1 MSETIPSSPNPRLPT
16 PSRLRT
22 PAAKVGMIL
31 GLLLV
36 MLLPLYLVSGL
47 VAERQQ
53 RQADTVSELGRGWG
67 PEQTVT
73 GPLLIVPYA
82 WQDPAALRVAN
93 TPRTITGYVRIP
105 ASQLHAD
112 AVLHPQLRRR
122 GLFHAAIYTAD
133 IALSGSFVIPDF
145 ASAPNAS
152 VLSNATLD
160 WQAARFVLGA
170 SDLRGLPSGTQLTW
184 NGASVGLGLGQR
196 QGSCGLTLFDA
207 PASLSPAP
215 LAGAVIAFKL
225 PLSLRGTQAFHIQ
238 PTAVQASL
246 RISSSWSS
254 PGYIGASLP
263 NEEAPDGRGFAASW
277 TVAGD
282 AEGSYWQQ
290 RGWALP
296 DCNEYAD
303 RPFFGQNRSIGVELR
318 EAVPV
323 YLMVERAQKYGV
335 LFLALS
341 FLTLFLFEAVARV
354 PIHVVQYG
362 LLGLS
367 VSLFALLLISAAE
380 PLGFAAG
387 YAVSTA
393 AVLGQASLYTLSVT
407 RRVRLAAI
415 FALVLG
421 GLFGFLYVVL
431 SLDAYALLAG
441 TVALFTI
448 LSVVMVVTR
457 RVNWADAAGVA

>member
-1 MSETIPSSPNPRLPT
+1 MSDTVPPPT
-16 PSRLRT
+16 ASRLRT

-31 GLLLV
+31 ALLLA
-36 MLLPLYLVSGL
+36 LLFPLYLVSGL
-47 VAERQQ
+47 VVERQQ

-67 PEQTVT
+67 PEQTLT
-73 GPLLIVPYA
+73 GPLLIVHYA

-93 TPRTITGYVRIP
+93 PPRTVTGYVRIP
-105 ASQLHAD
+105 AAQLHVD
-112 AVLHPQLRRR
+112 AVLQPQLRRR

-133 IALSGSFVIPDF
+133 VALSGSFIIPDF
-145 ASAPNAS
+145 ASAPAGS

-160 WQAARFVLGA
+160 WQGARFVLGA

-184 NGASVGLGLGQR
+184 NGTSVAVGLGLR
-196 QGSCGLTLFDA
+196 QGACGLTLLDA

-215 LAGAVIAFKL
+215 TAGKSIAFKL

-246 RISSSWSS
+246 HIASSWSS

-263 NEEAPDGRGFAASW
+263 NEEASDGHGFAAGW
-277 TVAGD
+277 NVAGD
-282 AEGSYWQQ
+282 AEGSYWQN
-290 RGWALP
+290 RGWPLP
-296 DCNEYAD
+296 DCTEAVD
-303 RPFFGQNRSIGVELR
+303 KPFFDQGRSIGVELR

-341 FLTLFLFEAVARV
+341 FLTLFLFEAIARV

-393 AVLGQASLYTLSVT
+393 AVLAQASLYTLSVT
-407 RRVRLAAI
+407 RRLRLAAT
-415 FALVLG
+415 FAGVLG
-421 GLFGFLYVVL
+421 SLFGFLYVVL

-457 RVNWADAAGVA
+457 RVNWSDAAGVA

>member
-1 MSETIPSSPNPRLPT
+1 MSETIPSPPMPAPKPN
-16 PSRLRT
+16 RLRS

-36 MLLPLYLVSGL
+36 MLVPLYAVSGL

-73 GPLLIVPYA
+73 GPLLIIPYT
-82 WQDPAALRVAN
+82 WQDPAALRVAS
-93 TPRTITGYVRIP
+93 TPRTVTGYVRIP
-105 ASQLHAD
+105 ASQLHVD
-112 AVLHPQLRRR
+112 ANLQTQLRRR
-122 GLFHAAIYTAD
+122 GLFRAAIYTAD
-133 IALSGSFVIPDF
+133 LAVSGNFTIPDF
-145 ASAPNAS
+145 TAAPNAAA
-152 VLSNATLD
+152 LLNATLD
-160 WQAARFVLGA
+160 WQSARFVLGA

-184 NGASVGLGLGQR
+184 NGGAVPLGLGQR
-196 QGSCGLTLFDA
+196 QGACGLTLFDA
-207 PASLSPAP
+207 PAAVSPAP

-225 PLSLRGTQAFHIQ
+225 PLTLRGTQAFHIQ
-238 PTAVQASL
+238 PTAMQSSL
-246 RISSSWSS
+246 RISSSWPT

-263 NEEAPDGRGFAASW
+263 TEEAPDAHGFAASW
-277 TVAGD
+277 AVPGD
-282 AEGSYWQQ
+282 AESSYWQQ

-296 DCNEYAD
+296 DCNESVD
-303 RPFFGQNRSIGVELR
+303 KPFFDAGRSIGVELR

-341 FLTLFLFEAVARV
+341 FLTLFLFEAIARV

-387 YAVSTA
+387 YMVSTA
-393 AVLGQASLYTLSVT
+393 AVLAQASLYTLSVT
-407 RRVRLAAI
+407 RRLRLAAT
-415 FALVLG
+415 FAGVLG
-421 GLFGFLYVVL
+421 SLFGFLYVVL

>member
-1 MSETIPSSPNPRLPT
+1 MSETIPSPPAPK

-36 MLLPLYLVSGL
+36 MLVPLYAVSGL

-73 GPLLIVPYA
+73 GPLLIVPYT
-82 WQDPAALRVAN
+82 WQDPAALRVAS
-93 TPRTITGYVRIP
+93 TPRTVTGYVRIP
-105 ASQLHAD
+105 ASQLHVD
-112 AVLHPQLRRR
+112 ANLQTQLRRR
-122 GLFHAAIYTAD
+122 GLFRAAIYTAD
-133 IALSGSFVIPDF
+133 LAVSGNFTIPDF
-145 ASAPNAS
+145 TSAPNAAA
-152 VLSNATLD
+152 LLNATLD
-160 WQAARFVLGA
+160 WQSARFVLGA

-184 NGASVGLGLGQR
+184 NGGAVPLGLGQR
-196 QGSCGLTLFDA
+196 QGACGLTLFGG
-207 PASLSPAP
+207 PVSVSPAP

-225 PLSLRGTQAFHIQ
+225 PLTLRGTQAFHIQ
-238 PTAVQASL
+238 PTAMQSSL
-246 RISSSWSS
+246 RISSSWPT

-263 NEEAPDGRGFAASW
+263 TEEAPDAHGFAASW
-277 TVAGD
+277 SVPGD
-282 AEGSYWQQ
+282 AESSYWQQ

-296 DCNEYAD
+296 DCSEAVD
-303 RPFFGQNRSIGVELR
+303 KPFFDAGRSIGVELR

-341 FLTLFLFEAVARV
+341 FFTLFLFEAIARV

-387 YAVSTA
+387 YMVSTA
-393 AVLGQASLYTLSVT
+393 AVLAQASLYTMSVT
-407 RRVRLAAI
+407 RRLRLAAT
-415 FALVLG
+415 FAGVLG
-421 GLFGFLYVVL
+421 SLFGFLYVVL